1 MALKGIVLAGG
12 SGTRLHPLTRSV
24 SKQLMPVYSKPLI
37 YYPLSTL
44 MLAGIRDILIITTP
58 SDQHAFRQLLGT
70 GEDFGVSFSYAVQP
84 SPDGLA
90 QAFLIGREF
99 IGADRVALA
108 LGDNIF
114 YGTGLADLLRRAA
127 AREKGA
133 TVFGYTVK
141 DPERYGVVEL
151 DREGHPVGLEEKPA
165 RPRSPYAV
173 TGLYF
178 YDTQVVD
185 IAAGLKPSARGE
197 LEITD
202 VNRAYLAQKTLTV
215 ELLGRGAAWLD
226 TGTFE
231 ALLQAANFVQ
241 SIEDRQGL
249 MIACLEEIA
258 WRLGWI
264 DTAAVDRLGR
274 RMQGNHYGQYLLRL
288 VAQDRQ
294 AGAR

>member
-12 SGTRLHPLTRSV
+12 TGSRLYPLTRSV

-44 MLAGIRDILIITTP
+44 MLAGIREILIITTP
-58 SDQHAFRQLLGT
+58 ADQASFRQLLGT
-70 GEDFGVSFSYAVQP
+70 GDDFGVKFAYAAQP
-84 SPDGLA
+84 SPGGLA

-99 IGADRVALA
+99 IGSDRVALA

-114 YGTGLADLLRRAA
+114 YGAGLADLLRRSA
-127 AREKGA
+127 ARQHGA
-133 TVFGYTVK
+133 TVFGYTVR

-151 DREGHPVGLEEKPA
+151 DREGRPVSLEEKPA
-165 RPRSPYAV
+165 HPRSPHAV

-178 YDTQVVD
+178 YDTQVVEV
-185 IAAGLKPSARGE
+185 AASLTPSARGE

-202 VNRAYLAQKTLTV
+202 INRAYLSQNALTV

-241 SIEDRQGL
+241 SIEDRQGQ

-264 DTAAVDRLGR
+264 GAADVERLGR
-274 RMQGNHYGQYLLRL
+274 RMQGNQYGQYLLRL
-288 VAQDRQ
+288 VSQDSHDGVR
-294 AGAR
+294 

>member
-1 MALKGIVLAGG
+1 
-12 SGTRLHPLTRSV
+12 
-24 SKQLMPVYSKPLI
+24 
-37 YYPLSTL
+37 

-58 SDQHAFRQLLGT
+58 SDQASFRALLGE
-70 GEDFGVSFSYAVQP
+70 GDDFGVRLAYATQATP
-84 SPDGLA
+84 GGLA

-114 YGTGLADLLRRAA
+114 YGAGLPDLLRRAA
-127 AREKGA
+127 QRPHGA
-133 TVFGYTVK
+133 TVFGYTVR

-151 DREGHPVGLEEKPA
+151 DSEGQAIGLEEKPA
-165 RPRSPYAV
+165 HPRSPYAV

-185 IAAGLKPSARGE
+185 IAAGLSPSGRGE

-202 VNRAYLAQKTLTV
+202 INRAYLAQKALRV
-215 ELLGRGAAWLD
+215 ELLGRGTAWLD

-264 DTAAVDRLGR
+264 QAVDVERIGR
-274 RMQGNHYGQYLLRL
+274 RMQGNQYGQYLLRV
-288 VAQDRQ
+288 VAQELPG
-294 AGAR
+294 GAH

>member
-1 MALKGIVLAGG
+1 VALKGIVLAGG
-12 SGTRLHPLTRSV
+12 TGSRLYPLTRAV
-24 SKQLMPVYSKPLI
+24 SKQLMPVYSKPLV

-58 SDQHAFRQLLGT
+58 SDQASFRALLGE
-70 GEDFGVSFSYAVQP
+70 GDDFGVRLDYATQATP
-84 SPDGLA
+84 GGLA

-114 YGTGLADLLRRAA
+114 YGAGLPDLLRRAA
-127 AREKGA
+127 HRPHGA
-133 TVFGYTVK
+133 TVFGYTVR

-151 DREGHPVGLEEKPA
+151 DSEGQAIGLEEKPA
-165 RPRSPYAV
+165 HPRSPYAV

-185 IAAGLKPSARGE
+185 IAAGLAPSGRGE

-202 VNRAYLAQKTLTV
+202 VNRAYLAQKALSV
-215 ELLGRGAAWLD
+215 ELLGRGTAWLD

-264 DTAAVDRLGR
+264 QAVDVERIGR
-274 RMQGNHYGQYLLRL
+274 RMQGNQYGQYLLRV
-288 VAQDRQ
+288 VAQELPG
-294 AGAR
+294 GAH